1 MNEIIH
7 GYVVPVILG
16 KFRINANTYSAL
28 AKFFHFEFLDWHS
41 FWFFAIYKSLDEGRI
56 GTVDA
61 LSPRPNPVIFDF
73 KHRST
78 VYNLTYGPTAI
89 NVDVENG
96 DENIDSI
103 SLYSLGDGVVFM
115 HKAQR

>member
-1 MNEIIH
+1 MHRPSIQ
-7 GYVVPVILG
+7 
-16 KFRINANTYSAL
+16 
-28 AKFFHFEFLDWHS
+28 
-41 FWFFAIYKSLDEGRI
+41 KSL
-56 GTVDA
+56 
-61 LSPRPNPVIFDF
+61 
-73 KHRST
+73 HRST

-89 NVDVENG
+89 NVDDENG

>member
-1 MNEIIH
+1 MSNRTKILKHIIP
-7 GYVVPVILG
+7 Y
-16 KFRINANTYSAL
+16 
-28 AKFFHFEFLDWHS
+28 
-41 FWFFAIYKSLDEGRI
+41 
-56 GTVDA
+56 
-61 LSPRPNPVIFDF
+61 
-73 KHRST
+73 RST

-115 HKAQR
+115 HKAQRGVKPTNIEDIIAKTNNWERKAPSRSELVFQPVLQKFLGTIHTLHKHLKKNQIF